1 MSALKLCAVR
11 RLLEADFRRQY
22 LTKRSMIYGNVNGAD
37 GGRSMYDEP
46 MTLIVFAV
54 VVGLVFI
61 AIRWFMG

>member
-1 MSALKLCAVR
+1 M
-11 RLLEADFRRQY
+11 LLEADFRRQY
-22 LTKRSMIYGNVNGAD
+22 PTKRSMIYGTSTEPTEEGT
-37 GGRSMYDEP
+37 MYDEP

>member
-1 MSALKLCAVR
+1 
-11 RLLEADFRRQY
+11 
-22 LTKRSMIYGNVNGAD
+22 MIYGNVNGLTEE
-37 GGRSMYDEP
+37 GTMYDEP

>member
-1 MSALKLCAVR
+1 M
-11 RLLEADFRRQY
+11 LLEADFRRQY
-22 LTKRSMIYGNVNGAD
+22 PTKRSMIYRTSMEPTEEGT
-37 GGRSMYDEP
+37 MYDEP